1 MPTDPENQLNLAEV
15 FQGSQKKEP
24 DIQTGLAEPVKTA
37 PPKIDITAAQ
47 RAELD
52 RLAALDKKKR
62 DFTEAVLAARQPK
75 TPVNVVQP
83 VAPRILEQTRLEME
97 AGRAAVAK
105 AEAAKPQSRPQPQQD
120 PGVTPVFRPADYVPK
135 MNKGNVGGRTL

>member
-24 DIQTGLAEPVKTA
+24 DIQTGLAEPAK
-37 PPKIDITAAQ
+37 PKIDITAKQ
-47 RAELD
+47 RAELA
-52 RLAALDKKKR
+52 RLAEQDRKKR
-62 DFTEAVLAARQPK
+62 EFTEAVLAARQPK

>member
-15 FQGSQKKEP
+15 FQASPKKEP
-24 DIQTGLAEPVKTA
+24 DIQTGLAEPVK
-37 PPKIDITAAQ
+37 PKIDITAKQ

-52 RLAALDKKKR
+52 RLAALDAKKR
-62 DFTEAVLAARQPK
+62 DFTAAVLAARQPK
-75 TPVNVVQP
+75 VPVNVVQP

-120 PGVTPVFRPADYVPK
+120 PGVTPVFRPADYVPN

>member
-15 FQGSQKKEP
+15 FQGSPKKEP
-24 DIQTGLAEPVKTA
+24 DIHTGLAEPAK
-37 PPKIDITAAQ
+37 PKIEITAAQ
-47 RAELD
+47 RAELE

-105 AEAAKPQSRPQPQQD
+105 AEAAK
-120 PGVTPVFRPADYVPK
+120 
-135 MNKGNVGGRTL
+135 